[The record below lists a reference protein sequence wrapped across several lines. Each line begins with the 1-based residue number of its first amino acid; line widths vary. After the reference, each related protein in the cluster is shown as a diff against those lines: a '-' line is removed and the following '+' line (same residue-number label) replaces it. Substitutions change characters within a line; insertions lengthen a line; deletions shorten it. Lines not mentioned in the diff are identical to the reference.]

1 MSSKLVLRRRTR
13 RRSHL
18 NLARVHCSMSTALQH
33 CSPHPWSRVC
43 SGNYATLQLPF
54 LHCKHC
60 KYCKHCKPL

>member
-18 NLARVHCSMSTALQH
+18 NLACVHCSMSTAQQH

-54 LHCKHC
+54 LHCK
-60 KYCKHCKPL
+60 